1 MEFALSLFFC
11 KFVAYTFIYWLPYYL
26 GHVGFPAATAGYLSI
41 FFDLGGIP
49 GGILAGIISDRLGK
63 RGIVIYIYLAL
74 TIPSLYLYR
83 LITEGLGAS
92 SIWVHVVLMLFLGG
106 LVNGPYALITTAVSA
121 DLGQHDSL
129 KGSKA
134 LMATV
139 AGIIDGTGSV
149 GAAAQG
155 LVIGWL
161 SSSCEGWDSV
171 FDALGFCSACSAIC
185 LVRMLLPESKSSSW
199 SMYKICVI
207 LSALLLVAA
216 AIYNL
221 INIIDDCGV
230 QNGKCL
236 TQ

>member
-1 MEFALSLFFC
+1 M
-11 KFVAYTFIYWLPYYL
+11 
-26 GHVGFPAATAGYLSI
+26 
-41 FFDLGGIP
+41 
-49 GGILAGIISDRLGK
+49 
-63 RGIVIYIYLAL
+63 IYIYLAL

-149 GAAAQG
+149 GAAAK
-155 LVIGWL
+155 V
-161 SSSCEGWDSV
+161 
-171 FDALGFCSACSAIC
+171 
-185 LVRMLLPESKSSSW
+185 
-199 SMYKICVI
+199 
-207 LSALLLVAA
+207 
-216 AIYNL
+216 
-221 INIIDDCGV
+221 
-230 QNGKCL
+230 
-236 TQ
+236 